1 LIPLNRAVDA
11 TNLCLGK
18 PKGAHKEKNNFLGR
32 VVASEPVQRTPMGGG
47 EPTLRLPGTL
57 LNILS
62 VLKGT
67 VAEQRSLVNTSIEF
81 QGREESRVAQGG
93 SSSNKSGTSSK
104 KLNRTPKVLEHF
116 TRFDEFGKFNS
127 VDGAV
132 GGRREPEKET
142 MFPETVEEKLE
153 SLRLALS
160 GNVDVDVRTRG
171 NTGGTRR
178 RKAD

>member
-1 LIPLNRAVDA
+1 
-11 TNLCLGK
+11 LGK
-18 PKGAHKEKNNFLGR
+18 PKGAHEEKDNFLGR
-32 VVASEPVQRTPMGGG
+32 VVASEPVQSTPMGGG

-67 VAEQRSLVNTSIEF
+67 VAEQRSLVNTGIEF
-81 QGREESRVAQGG
+81 QGRKESRVAQGG
-93 SSSNKSGTSSK
+93 SSCNKSGTGSE
-104 KLNRTPKVLEHF
+104 KLNRTPKVLENF
-116 TRFDEFGKFNS
+116 TSFDEFGEFNS

-132 GGRREPEKET
+132 GGGREPEKET

-153 SLRLALS
+153 SLRLPLR
-160 GNVDVDVRTRG
+160 GNVDVDIRTRG
-171 NTGGTRR
+171 NPRGTRR